1 MLSCHILT
9 ELYKFCVLY
18 HTYSPLAICNILQQ
32 NVVCSPNHSDVI
44 SNSIAINSAF
54 IVQNTLLKPFS
65 CKGVGVHSG
74 KEVILKI
81 MPAKEDSGILFIR
94 TDLKENNQILAHYAN
109 VIDTK
114 LCTIIANEHGAKV
127 STIEHLMS
135 ALWGCGIDN
144 AIIEIDSDEVP
155 IMDGSSAP
163 FVALIETAGVT
174 AQAKPRKI
182 IEILKPIK
190 IEHEGKTIEI
200 KPSADFEVNFTI
212 EYNGTVIGQQDYSYS
227 ERNSSYQHKVSRAR
241 TFGFA
246 FEVEY
251 LRKLGLAKGASLEN
265 AVGIDENGVMNQEGL
280 RYYNEFVRHK
290 VLDCIGDLYLACMR
304 IKGKVDAF
312 KAGHALNNL
321 LLRKLFA
328 NPDCYRILEMP
339 TKNFAIA

>member
-1 MLSCHILT
+1 
-9 ELYKFCVLY
+9 
-18 HTYSPLAICNILQQ
+18 
-32 NVVCSPNHSDVI
+32 
-44 SNSIAINSAF
+44 
-54 IVQNTLLKPFS
+54 VQNTLLKPIT
-65 CKGVGVHSG
+65 CKGVGVHNG
-74 KEVILKI
+74 KEVTLKI
-81 MPAKEDSGILFIR
+81 LPAKEDTGILFIR
-94 TDLKENNQILAHYAN
+94 TDLKEDNQILAHYAN

-114 LCTIIANEHGAKV
+114 MCTIIANEHGVRV

-144 AIIEIDSDEVP
+144 AIIEVDADEVP

-163 FVALIETAGVT
+163 FVALIEANGIA
-174 AQAKPRKI
+174 AQSKPRKI
-182 IEILKPIK
+182 IEILKPIR

-200 KPSADFEVNFTI
+200 QPSKDFEVNFTI
-212 EYNGTVIGQQDYSYS
+212 DFDHQAIGQQEYNYS
-227 ERNSSYQHKVSRAR
+227 EKNSSYNHKISRAR

-251 LRKLGLAKGASLEN
+251 LKKLGLAQGASLDN
-265 AVGIDENGVMNQEGL
+265 AVGIDENGVMNKEGL
-280 RYYNEFVRHK
+280 RYYNEFARHK

-339 TKNFAIA
+339 SKNFATA

>member
-1 MLSCHILT
+1 M
-9 ELYKFCVLY
+9 
-18 HTYSPLAICNILQQ
+18 
-32 NVVCSPNHSDVI
+32 
-44 SNSIAINSAF
+44 
-54 IVQNTLLKPFS
+54 QNTLLKAIT
-65 CKGVGVHSG
+65 CKGVGVHNG
-74 KEVILKI
+74 KDVTLKLL
-81 MPAKEDSGILFIR
+81 PAKEDTGIVFIR
-94 TDLKENNQILAHYAN
+94 TDLTENNEILAHYAN

-144 AIIEIDSDEVP
+144 AIIQIDADEVP

-163 FVALIETAGVT
+163 FVALIESTGTV
-174 AQAKPRKI
+174 AQSKPRKI
-182 IEILKPIK
+182 IEIIKPIK

-200 KPSADFEVNFTI
+200 QPSQDFEVNFKI
-212 EYNGTVIGQQDYSYS
+212 EYNGTVIGEQEFSFS
-227 ERNSSYQHKVSRAR
+227 EKETPYQYKVSRAR

-246 FEVEY
+246 FEVEH
-251 LRKLGLAKGASLEN
+251 LRKLGLAQGASLEN
-265 AVGIDENGVMNQEGL
+265 AVGIDENGIMNQEGL

-328 NPDCYRILEMP
+328 NPDCYRILES
-339 TKNFAIA
+339 TSKNFAIA

>member
-1 MLSCHILT
+1 M
-9 ELYKFCVLY
+9 
-18 HTYSPLAICNILQQ
+18 
-32 NVVCSPNHSDVI
+32 
-44 SNSIAINSAF
+44 
-54 IVQNTLLKPFS
+54 QNTLLKPIT
-65 CKGVGVHSG
+65 CKGVGVHNG
-74 KEVILKI
+74 KEVTLRIL
-81 MPAKEDSGILFIR
+81 PAKEDTGVLFIR
-94 TDLKENNQILAHYAN
+94 TDLNKDNQILAHYAN

-114 LCTIIANEHGAKV
+114 MCTIIANEHGARV

-144 AIIEIDSDEVP
+144 AIIEVDADEVP

-163 FVALIETAGVT
+163 FVALIEANGIA
-174 AQAKPRKI
+174 AQSKPRKI
-182 IEILKPIK
+182 IEILKPIR

-200 KPSADFEVNFTI
+200 QPSKDFEVNFTI
-212 EYNGTVIGQQDYSYS
+212 DFDHKAIGQQEYNYS
-227 ERNSSYQHKVSRAR
+227 EKNSSYNHKISRAR

-251 LRKLGLAKGASLEN
+251 LKRLGLAQGASLDN
-265 AVGIDENGVMNQEGL
+265 AVGIDENGVMNKEGL
-280 RYYNEFVRHK
+280 RYYNEFARHK

-321 LLRKLFA
+321 LLHKLFA

-339 TKNFAIA
+339 SQKLATA

>member
-1 MLSCHILT
+1 
-9 ELYKFCVLY
+9 
-18 HTYSPLAICNILQQ
+18 
-32 NVVCSPNHSDVI
+32 
-44 SNSIAINSAF
+44 
-54 IVQNTLLKPFS
+54 VQNTLLKPIT
-65 CKGVGVHSG
+65 CKGVGVHNG
-74 KEVILKI
+74 KEVTLKI
-81 MPAKEDSGILFIR
+81 LPAKEDTGVLFIR
-94 TDLKENNQILAHYAN
+94 TDLKKDNQILAHYAN

-114 LCTIIANEHGAKV
+114 MCTIIANEHGARV

-144 AIIEIDSDEVP
+144 AIIEVDADEVP

-163 FVALIETAGVT
+163 FVALIEANGIA
-174 AQAKPRKI
+174 AQSRPRKI
-182 IEILKPIK
+182 IEILKPIR

-200 KPSADFEVNFTI
+200 QPSKDFEVNFTI
-212 EYNGTVIGQQDYSYS
+212 DFDHQAIGQQEYNYS
-227 ERNSSYQHKVSRAR
+227 EKNSSYNHKISRAR

-251 LRKLGLAKGASLEN
+251 LKKLGLAQGASLDN
-265 AVGIDENGVMNQEGL
+265 AVGIDENGVMNKEGL
-280 RYYNEFVRHK
+280 RYYNEFARHK

-339 TKNFAIA
+339 SQKFATA